1 MPSLADELDRTE
13 YPFRSQYES
22 IGGESMHFID
32 EGEGD
37 PVVMVH
43 GNPTWSFYY
52 RRLAAD
58 LKATH
63 RVIVPDH
70 IGCGLSSKPGHGD
83 YPFTRERRI
92 EDLETLL
99 ERRGVT
105 GRVTWIVHDWGGA
118 IGLGVATKIPER
130 VRRLVILNT
139 SAFGLPEGKKFP
151 FLLWW
156 IRHTPLGPFLVQGL
170 NAFVRGTLA
179 IGCRLRKIS
188 PEARRG
194 YLAPY
199 HDWAARTAVLR
210 FVRDIPRRFSD
221 PSWDTLIEVERRLS
235 RLHEVPVQ
243 LFWGDRDPVFDRA
256 FRLSW
261 KKRYPDQETHLFPE
275 GGHLIL
281 EDAYET
287 ILPHIRR
294 FLGDEEN
301 FWRPGTMEVHDR

>member
-1 MPSLADELDRTE
+1 MPSLEDELDRTE
-13 YPFRSQYES
+13 YPFRSQYEE
-22 IGGESMHFID
+22 IGDQSMHLID
-32 EGEGD
+32 EGDGD

-43 GNPTWSFYY
+43 GNPTWSWYY

-58 LKATH
+58 LRENH

-70 IGCGLSSKPGHGD
+70 IGCGLSSKPGAGE
-83 YPFTRERRI
+83 YPFTLARRI

-105 GRVTWIVHDWGGA
+105 ERVTWVVHDWGGA

-130 VRRLVILNT
+130 VRRVIILNT

-170 NAFVRGTLA
+170 NAFVRGTLQ
-179 IGCRLRKIS
+179 IGCHLQKIT

-199 HDWAARTAVLR
+199 HDWASRLAVLR
-210 FVRDIPRRFSD
+210 FVQDIPRRFKD

-261 KKRYPDQETHLFPE
+261 KKRYPDQETHLFPG

-294 FLGDEEN
+294 FLGDEGD
-301 FWRPGTMEVHDR
+301 FWKPGTMEVHE